1 MMMLGYF
8 WGGDFSVKTAVFIY
22 IHHERSGV
30 CKQVND
36 SSERGGVKYAS
47 LFIIHHQGTSS

>member
-8 WGGDFSVKTAVFIY
+8 WSGDFSVKTAVFIY

-36 SSERGGVKYAS
+36 SSGRGGVKYAS